1 MTSLDKELEQQLM
14 EAGTKLVNPPSSVD
28 ELLPLLDQVENCL
41 SKVEQS
47 PTKSMQGALAPS
59 LKALVAEQLFR
70 HPDVDVK
77 VAVASCISE
86 ITRITAPDA
95 PYDDDQMKDVFQ
107 LIVSSFENLAD
118 KSSRSYDK
126 TTSILETVA
135 KIRSCVVMLDLE
147 CDALI
152 IEMFQHFLSAI
163 RDYHPE
169 NIFSSMETIMTLVLE
184 ESEDIS
190 LDLLSPLLASVKRGN
205 EEVLPVARKLGEKV
219 LENCA
224 VKVKPYLQHAVKSL
238 GISLDDY
245 SEIVASICQETSGTV
260 EQNDAHTADEN
271 KVEESKPA
279 GESLDEAAQAD
290 KEITAEACSPKQA
303 DPINDQSPK
312 SVVSNGVAQT
322 GEDDSLAD
330 SGSLKKQDDDKDAD
344 QLKSIDMSRNVG
356 IDILDTE
363 KAVNEESK
371 PEQETKNK
379 GGKPNSSVKLAEPS
393 ESSHIGA
400 EKDAEKLLDGRTH
413 SKDVP
418 GSPREQASVEAAVSS
433 ENKKEA
439 GSSQPSSP
447 KALEGESMTVASP
460 SGSENLLDES
470 LSKKAGRS
478 KKKESLTKDS
488 ELSADDVSRKATEG
502 TSDSEAKP
510 NKRSARKAPARVSNE
525 EKAPMVTDASKK
537 ESSTT
542 SESEA
547 KPLKLSLKK
556 VDASSNN
563 DDESS
568 LNQTGDKK
576 HRSRGKSISEKNV
589 TKSSAKDDDKEK
601 VSSPKSAAKLAKDE
615 HKLEETPKVDSKR
628 KRSSGNE
635 KASGTRE
642 YDASLV
648 DLRVKVWWPKDRT
661 FYEGVIRSYDPV
673 KKKHE
678 VAYDDGD
685 TEILNLKREKWEII
699 EDESAP
705 DEGESTDRQSPDVPS
720 EVPPKKKVKTNTD
733 QSSKQ
738 GKVDDASPLR
748 GAGGSSS
755 KSKSAA
761 TKSGRKS
768 KEVGKTDGKSTD
780 DSKTAKKAED
790 DKVGK
795 TKDITNKSGSKSAD
809 VTSKSASESKN
820 DDITTSKTGKS
831 KEDGMRTPNTSK
843 SKQETM
849 KSSKSKQDTP
859 KISSNA
865 KGKSPKSGGKSSV
878 NGTGKL
884 KSGSSKVK
892 EIEEKENSDSG
903 KAQESAKGKSLSSS
917 KGQGS
922 EVKSGKKRRRV

>member
-205 EEVLPVARKLGEKV
+205 EEVLPVACKLGEKV

-245 SEIVASICQETSGTV
+245 SEIVASICQETSVTV

-371 PEQETKNK
+371 PEQETKKK

-418 GSPREQASVEAAVSS
+418 GSPLEEASVEAAVSS

-542 SESEA
+542 NESEA

-589 TKSSAKDDDKEK
+589 TKSSAKDDDK
-601 VSSPKSAAKLAKDE
+601 
-615 HKLEETPKVDSKR
+615 
-628 KRSSGNE
+628 
-635 KASGTRE
+635 ASGTRE

-673 KKKHE
+673 KRSMRIISVSSVLVY

-795 TKDITNKSGSKSAD
+795 TKDSTNKSGSKSAD

-820 DDITTSKTGKS
+820 DDITTTKTGKS